1 MIDIKDLTSLRA
13 LASNG
18 SFEAAARA
26 LKITPGAMSQR
37 IKQIEDRIGQVVA
50 VRASP
55 TRLTQAGETLLRLAL
70 QVDIL
75 FEDTI
80 QILTGKDAIP
90 SLTVAVNHDSL
101 ATWFVAA
108 VAKFSSVSSATV
120 EVRCVDQALTSSLLR
135 DGSAVA
141 AISAED
147 VPPQGCE
154 TVSLGCLEY
163 VAVCSPEFATK
174 WLGSGDTEGTRDNCP
189 MVIFEH
195 SDSLSRRI
203 AGEMVDKMGTPRMH
217 FLPDANAML
226 KAAVHGIGW
235 AVVPKMLASEAV
247 ISGKLVEIATRSQME
262 VPLYFHHWRL
272 GGQTL
277 DVLVDC
283 ICESAAAYLKKSAV
297 NLVGDQLLSFAAH

>member
-1 MIDIKDLTSLRA
+1 MIEIKDLMSLRA

-26 LKITPGAMSQR
+26 LNITPGAMSQR

-50 VRASP
+50 VRTSP
-55 TRLTQAGETLLRLAL
+55 TRLTHAGETLLRLAQ

-80 QILTGKDAIP
+80 QILTGKDAFP

-101 ATWFVAA
+101 ATWFVDA

-120 EVRCVDQALTSSLLR
+120 EVRCVDQALTSSLMR

-141 AISAED
+141 AISAEA

-154 TVSLGCLEY
+154 AVALGRLEY
-163 VAVCSPEFATK
+163 VAVCSPEFSQK
-174 WLGSGDTEGTRDNCP
+174 WLRGDETSRAHGNCP
-189 MVIFEH
+189 MVAFEH
-195 SDSLSRRI
+195 SDSLSHRI
-203 AGEMVDKMGTPRMH
+203 ADEMIDAMGTPRMH

-247 ISGKLVEIATRSQME
+247 ISGKLVEIATKSQME
-262 VPLYFHHWRL
+262 VPLYLHHWRL

-283 ICESAAAYLKKSAV
+283 ICKSAAVYLKISAV
-297 NLVGDQLLSFAAH
+297 SSVGDQPFSIAAH